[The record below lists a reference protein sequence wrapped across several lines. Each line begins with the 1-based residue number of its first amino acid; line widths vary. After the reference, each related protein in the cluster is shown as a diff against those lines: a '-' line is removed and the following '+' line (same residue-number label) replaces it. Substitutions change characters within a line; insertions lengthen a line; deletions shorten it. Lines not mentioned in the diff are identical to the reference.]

1 MRVLFI
7 NGHLNTGGVEKSLL
21 DILQHLNYD
30 QYEVDLLL
38 LEEMGDYAPM
48 LPPQVHVRLRCLK
61 NTYGPFLKSILR
73 CIQRQDWLCLR
84 MRVIFLLMRL
94 LGQEKI
100 SLAKGMLTEGK
111 HYDCVIGYRRGICT
125 QIASFAVNAD
135 RRLSWWH
142 HGTVNVESRS
152 YLKEVA
158 PCDKIAAV
166 SDAAKQ
172 MLTDAFP
179 VLAEKLVTIPNMLD
193 VLKIKKQASA
203 FVPYDKNHILHIV
216 SVGGLVPEKHFQNAI
231 RAAKELKKEKIAFQW
246 HLLGDG
252 MLHDMLLHYA
262 SEEDMADCFIF
273 EGNQPNPYPYIKN
286 ADLFVHPSYVE
297 SQGIVILEAM
307 ALGVPCVVTKS
318 LGPCGFI
325 EDGVNGLLTEQS
337 PESLTERVLEIL
349 RDRTLYQRIKE
360 NTRCP
365 EQFMPETVMK
375 KIEAL
380 LENER

>member
-38 LEEMGDYAPM
+38 LEEMGDYASM
-48 LPPQVHVRLRCLK
+48 LPPQVHVRFKCLK
-61 NTYGPFLKSILR
+61 NTYGPFFKSILR
-73 CIQRQDWLCLR
+73 CIQQRDWFCLR
-84 MRVIFLLMRL
+84 MRIIFLLMRL

-100 SLAKGMLTEGK
+100 SLAKGMLTGGE
-111 HYDCVIGYRRGICT
+111 HYDCAIGYRRGICT

-135 RRLSWWH
+135 RHLSWWH
-142 HGTVNVESRS
+142 HGTVNVEGTS
-152 YLKEVA
+152 YLKEIT
-158 PCDKIAAV
+158 PCDQIAVV

-172 MLTDAFP
+172 MLADAFP

-193 VLKIKKQASA
+193 ASKIQKQATT
-203 FVPYDKNHILHIV
+203 FVPYDRNHILHIV

-231 RAAKELKKEKIAFQW
+231 SAAKTLKAEKIAFQW

-252 MLHDMLLHYA
+252 MLHDMLLRYA
-262 SEEDMADCFIF
+262 NEEDVADCFIF

-307 ALGVPCVVTKS
+307 ALGIPCVVTKS
-318 LGPCGFI
+318 RGPCEFI

-337 PESLTERVLEIL
+337 PESLAEKVLEIL
-349 RDRTLYQRIKE
+349 QDQGLYQEIKK
-360 NTRCP
+360 NTHCP
-365 EQFMPETVMK
+365 EQFMPEAVMK
-375 KIEAL
+375 KVENL
-380 LENER
+380 LAG